1 VDLGF
6 HRSQGQPRPRMRH
19 RRSGGLC
26 RDRRPPRPTASQGGA
41 LGGSRGHSDCV
52 RCRIPANSSRLTAG
66 PFAKQA
72 YIHLFTRPICRASEY
87 VTGTTLAAGECEG
100 GAAISIFL
108 SLASCERLDELTM
121 DRADVTFL
129 QCPRHCGEHC
139 HENYPTGAGDR
150 VLDVG

>member
-72 YIHLFTRPICRASEY
+72 YIHLFTRPIFRASEY
-87 VTGTTLAAGECEG
+87 VT
-100 GAAISIFL
+100 
-108 SLASCERLDELTM
+108 DEVKRPAPQAT
-121 DRADVTFL
+121 
-129 QCPRHCGEHC
+129 
-139 HENYPTGAGDR
+139 
-150 VLDVG
+150 